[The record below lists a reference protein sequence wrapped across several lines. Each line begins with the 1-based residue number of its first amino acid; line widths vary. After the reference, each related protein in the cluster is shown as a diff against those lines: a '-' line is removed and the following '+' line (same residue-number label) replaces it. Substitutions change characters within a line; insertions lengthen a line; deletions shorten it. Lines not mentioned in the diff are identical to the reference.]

1 MLHTLQS
8 ADFFLLLNETFR
20 IRLEGVEPIELELVN
35 IAATGSASRSN
46 TRQPFALT
54 FLGPVSQQYLVQ
66 HIYCLEHESIGKLDL
81 FIVPLGPDAGRM
93 RYEAIFS

>member
-1 MLHTLQS
+1 MLDKLQS
-8 ADFFLLLNETFR
+8 TNFYPLLHDTFS
-20 IRLEGVEPIELELVN
+20 IRLEGVKPIELELVS

-46 TRQPFALT
+46 ARQPFALT